1 MVLTANEITS
11 KGIVSGAVAAG
22 QRSTTYDA
30 TVGAIIHCGV
40 EIDESSFKLPPRG
53 IVWLVSAEDFAL
65 PPQVTG
71 LATLKTQWTHQGVL
85 ALNVGVVDPGWHGP
99 LAAAVV
105 NFSNSP
111 FVIKKGDPFFRILF
125 QKHIGVGQ
133 KVEVKRDQY
142 LAQVRN
148 QSRAFSSTFLNMTSL
163 VKEVSDEVLGLPRIA
178 QNIAKVGIVIA
189 LVAIFVPIALGMWI
203 DFRKDPVRLAV
214 VERKLADMDEGAKEI
229 TVATPT
235 KLIFKKCNI
244 TRVQKGWQATCD
256 VEASKP

>member
-11 KGIVSGAVAAG
+11 KGIVFGAMQIG

-40 EIDESSFKLPPRG
+40 EIDENSFALPPRG
-53 IVWLVSAEDFAL
+53 IVWVVSAEDFAL
-65 PPQVTG
+65 PQDVTG

-105 NFSNSP
+105 NFSNSV

-125 QKHIGVGQ
+125 HEHRAVGQ
-133 KVEVKRDQY
+133 KVDVPRSQY
-142 LAQVRN
+142 LAQVKN
-148 QSRAFSSTFLNMTSL
+148 QSRAFSSTFLNMSSL

-189 LVAIFVPIALGMWI
+189 LVAIFVPISLAMWI

-214 VERKLADMDEGAKEI
+214 VERKLADMEESAKTI
-229 TVATPT
+229 TVETPAR
-235 KLIFKKCNI
+235 LDFKKCKI
-244 TRVQKGWQATCD
+244 ARTESKWQATCD
-256 VEASKP
+256 VVASAP